1 MENYSESIIAMI
13 DSIKSIIMTII
24 EKAEFNKTFRATII
38 KKENSSK
45 YQIMYRGKTYTL
57 TSLIPLQIGSVVT
70 VCVPRN
76 NLSNLYIQLN
86 ANDEWLTKYIKL

>member
-70 VCVPRN
+70 VCAPQN

>member
-57 TSLIPLQIGSVVT
+57 TSLIPLPIGSVVT

-76 NLSNLYIQLN
+76 KWNEMFIQLN